1 MRKMAKLHI
10 CPTPIGNLEDLTL
23 RTIRVLREADF
34 IAAEDTRHSLRL
46 LNHLQIRK
54 PLLSLHEHNEQKK
67 SEELIGLLRQGKD
80 IALLSDAGMPGISD
94 PGGILIRK
102 AIEEGIPMEVLPG
115 AAAFVTALVGS
126 GLKTEK
132 FYFYGFLSRVSKQRK
147 KELSSLMYF
156 PDTLIF
162 YEAPHRIA
170 AAIADMA
177 QVLGDRKAVI
187 ARELT
192 KRYEEYIRASLF
204 TLRDEERLSSLQGE
218 MVVLVEGAQE
228 RAEESGFR
236 EEPAEELLRELGRM
250 LSEGCSLNESA
261 KILAQRF
268 GRKKREIYEM
278 GLEWKEDQDF
288 DTEG

>member
-1 MRKMAKLHI
+1 MKKMAKLHI

-23 RTIRVLREADF
+23 RTIRVLREADL

-67 SEELIGLLRQGKD
+67 SQELIGLLRQGKD
-80 IALLSDAGMPGISD
+80 IALLSDAGTPGISD
-94 PGGILIRK
+94 PGGILIRR
-102 AIEEGIPMEVLPG
+102 AIEEGIPVEALPG
-115 AAAFVTALVGS
+115 AAAFVTALVGC
-126 GLKTEK
+126 GLKTER
-132 FYFYGFLSRVSKQRK
+132 FYFYGFLSRIPKQRK
-147 KELSSLMYF
+147 KELSSLVDF

-204 TLRDEERLSSLQGE
+204 ALRDDERLSSLQGE

-228 RAEESGFR
+228 REEEGGFQ
-236 EEPAEELLRELGRM
+236 EEPAEELLRELRKM
-250 LSEGCSLNESA
+250 LSEGCSLNDSA